1 MNGRIPIVFD
11 SGIRRGTDMFKA
23 LALGANAVMLG
34 RTTRWGLA
42 AYGIPG
48 AQRLIEIMQQELV
61 QVAAAAGCA
70 RLSDINKATV
80 KANFA

>member
-1 MNGRIPIVFD
+1 
-11 SGIRRGTDMFKA
+11 
-23 LALGANAVMLG
+23 MLG

-42 AYGIPG
+42 AFGTAG

-70 RLSDINKATV
+70 RLQDINKTTV
-80 KANFA
+80 RTNFV